1 VAGGPRCT
9 HFILTWSVKAG
20 LFREHAFSMSSNS
33 NLAFGS
39 RLRAHR
45 ERHGLTLAA
54 LAHSLKTKQSLLE
67 ELERDDVSRWP
78 PGIYG
83 RGLVRE
89 YAKLVGL
96 GPDEIVQQFIEFVAA
111 AEEQPDM
118 AGSGREREDA
128 PAAELRLT
136 FADGSARFP
145 KTLSGRLVSAAVE
158 LIVVVATGSVVAF
171 IGGLPGWTANAIIAL
186 TWYPARAAFWGHD
199 AFYRILRLQRLSN
212 SSLWSH
218 TTEIPPGPSLMWIG
232 KTVPPENVDSIVD
245 DPFNVETDV
254 NTAASLH

>member
-1 VAGGPRCT
+1 
-9 HFILTWSVKAG
+9 
-20 LFREHAFSMSSNS
+20 MSINS

-96 GPDEIVQQFIEFVAA
+96 GPDEIVQQFIEF
-111 AEEQPDM
+111 D
-118 AGSGREREDA
+118 EDSVTGTLPKGA
-128 PAAELRLT
+128 
-136 FADGSARFP
+136 SARP
-145 KTLSGRLVSAAVE
+145 KCEG
-158 LIVVVATGSVVAF
+158 
-171 IGGLPGWTANAIIAL
+171 
-186 TWYPARAAFWGHD
+186 
-199 AFYRILRLQRLSN
+199 
-212 SSLWSH
+212 
-218 TTEIPPGPSLMWIG
+218 
-232 KTVPPENVDSIVD
+232 
-245 DPFNVETDV
+245 
-254 NTAASLH
+254 